1 MRTLDDVLWPEPA
14 RSEAPPPTVVLLKL
28 DLEGF
33 ECKAVHGM
41 RHLLQ
46 VRG

>member
-1 MRTLDDVLWPEPA
+1 ML
-14 RSEAPPPTVVLLKL
+14 LLKL

-33 ECKAVHGM
+33 ECKALRGM

-46 VRG
+46 AHAIRIIKTEVLAYGL